1 MSPAM
6 IVLAGSRVVGAM
18 LRAKRSVPPR
28 LGVAAL
34 ARARPA
40 ARRALP
46 LAEAGAA
53 VSVPRSVAAEP
64 ATPYFNKSRRVSGF
78 LPGVCTF
85 RPLSMKCC
93 VGEG

>member
-6 IVLAGSRVVGAM
+6 IVLAGSRVVAAM

-28 LGVAAL
+28 LGAAAL

-40 ARRALP
+40 ARRALRG

-85 RPLSMKCC
+85 RPL
-93 VGEG
+93 